1 MSITGALSNALS
13 GLTASSR
20 QADIVSGNL
29 ANVLTEG
36 YAPRSLGLAA
46 RRDDGGVSVLGVTR
60 QVDAGLLADRRLA
73 QSGLAA
79 AEARAGFATAL
90 ERVIGTPGA
99 PGSLS
104 ARLGTLEASL
114 ITASTRPEEPNRLQ
128 AVLSA
133 ASGLANGLTTIS
145 EEISALRL
153 QADGDI
159 ARAVDG
165 INRDLENVA
174 TLNKQITTAQV
185 AGRETASLEDQ
196 RQTVIDGLSDFLPLR
211 QLPRAN
217 GAVALVTTGG
227 ALLLDGRTNPIAFT
241 ASPVIAPHMTAA
253 NGLLSG
259 LEINGQNIE
268 IGRGTGPL
276 AGGALAAF
284 FDIRDDLAL
293 EAQANIDALARNLVE
308 RFQQPGLDPSL
319 APGAPGLFT
328 DAGLPLVAANE
339 VGIAGRIAVNAAV
352 DPAQSGVLFRLRDGL
367 GASAAGPVGNAAF
380 LQALSE
386 ALSAP
391 LSLGSGA
398 LGGTARAFSGH
409 LATLASAVAQTRLT
423 EDQTLGFETGRSAEL
438 RSQELSTG
446 VDSDAELQRLLVIEQ
461 AFGANARMIQT
472 IDDMMQTLLRI

>member
-46 RRDDGGVSVLGVTR
+46 RRDGGGVSVLGVTR
-60 QVDAGLLADRRLA
+60 QVDAGLLAERRLA

-159 ARAVDG
+159 ARAVDS

-174 TLNKQITTAQV
+174 TLNKQITTAQLG
-185 AGRETASLEDQ
+185 GRETASLEDQ
-196 RQTVIDGLSDFLPLR
+196 RQRVIDGLSDFLPLR
-211 QLPRAN
+211 QLPRPN
-217 GAVALVTTGG
+217 GAMALVTTGG
-227 ALLLDGRTNPIAFT
+227 ALLLDGRANPIAFT

-259 LEINGQNIE
+259 LEINGQSIE
-268 IGRGTGPL
+268 IGRGAGPL

-293 EAQANIDALARNLVE
+293 EAQANVDALARDLIE
-308 RFQQPGLDPSL
+308 RFQHPGLDPSL

-328 DAGLPLVAANE
+328 DAGLLLAPANE
-339 VGIAGRIAVNAAV
+339 IGIAGRIAVNAAV
-352 DPAQSGVLFRLRDGL
+352 DPAQGGALFRLRDGL
-367 GASAAGPVGNAAF
+367 GASLPGPVGNAAF
-380 LQALSE
+380 LQALGD
-386 ALSAP
+386 ALNTPSA
-391 LSLGSGA
+391 LGPGA
-398 LGGTARAFSGH
+398 LGGTARVFSGH
-409 LATLASAVAQTRLT
+409 LATLASAVAQSRLT
-423 EDQTLGFETGRSAEL
+423 VDQTLGFETGRSAEL
-438 RSQELSTG
+438 RSQELSNG

>member
-20 QADIVSGNL
+20 QADIVSANL

-36 YAPRSLGLAA
+36 YAPRSLELAA
-46 RRDDGGVSVLGVTR
+46 RRDGGGVSVLGVTR

-79 AEARAGFATAL
+79 AEARAGFATTL
-90 ERVIGTPGA
+90 ERVIGAPDS

-104 ARLGTLEASL
+104 ARLAGFEASL
-114 ITASTRPEEPNRLQ
+114 ITAATRPEEPNRLQ
-128 AVLSA
+128 AVQSA
-133 ASGLANGLTTIS
+133 ATSLVLGLNDIS
-145 EEISALRL
+145 EQVNTLRL

-159 ARAVDG
+159 ARAVES
-165 INRDLENVA
+165 INRGLENVS
-174 TLNKQITTAQV
+174 TLNKQIVTARIS
-185 AGRETASLEDQ
+185 GRVTASLEDQ
-196 RQTVIDGLSDFLPLR
+196 RQAVIDGLSDFLPLR

-227 ALLLDGRTNPIAFT
+227 ALLLDGRPQPISFT
-241 ASPVIAPHMTAA
+241 PTSVIAPHMTRA

-259 LEINGQNIE
+259 LRIDGQDVE
-268 IGRGTGPL
+268 IGQGAGPL

-293 EAQANIDALARNLVE
+293 AAQADLDAVTRDLIE

-319 APGAPGLFT
+319 VPGDPGLFT
-328 DAGLPLVAANE
+328 DAGSVFTPTNE
-339 VGIAGRIAVNAAV
+339 IGIAGRIALNTAI
-352 DPAQSGVLFRLRDGL
+352 DPAKGGALFRLRDGL
-367 GASAAGPVGNAAF
+367 AAPAPGPVGHAAL
-380 LQALSE
+380 LQSLGD

-391 LSLGSGA
+391 RSLASGA
-398 LGGTARAFSGH
+398 LGDTARALSGH
-409 LATLASAVAQTRLT
+409 LATLISTFAETRLS
-423 EDQTLGFETGRSAEL
+423 EDRTLGFETGRSTEL
-438 RSQELSTG
+438 RSLELTNG

>member
-20 QADIVSGNL
+20 QAEIVSGNL

-46 RRDDGGVSVLGVTR
+46 RRDGGGVSVLGVTR
-60 QVDAGLLADRRLA
+60 QVDAGLIADRRLA

-90 ERVIGTPGA
+90 QRVIGMPDA

-104 ARLGTLEASL
+104 ARLVTLEASL
-114 ITASTRPEEPNRLQ
+114 VTASSRPEEPNRLQ

-133 ASGLANGLTTIS
+133 ASGLADGLNTVS
-145 EEISALRL
+145 AQISALRL

-159 ARAVDG
+159 ARAVAG
-165 INRDLENVA
+165 INRDLETVA
-174 TLNKQITTAQV
+174 TLNRQIAAAQIS
-185 AGRETASLEDQ
+185 GRVTASLEDQ
-196 RQTVIDGLSDFLPLR
+196 RQVVIDGLSGFLPLR

-227 ALLLDGRTNPIAFT
+227 ALLLDGRANPISFS

-259 LEINGQNIE
+259 LEINGQSIE
-268 IGRGTGPL
+268 IGGGAGPL

-284 FDIRDDLAL
+284 FDIRDDLAVA
-293 EAQANIDALARNLVE
+293 AQANVDALARDLIE

-319 APGAPGLFT
+319 SPGDPGLFT
-328 DAGLPLVAANE
+328 DAGVLLAPANE
-339 VGIAGRIAVNAAV
+339 IGIAGRIAVNAAA
-352 DPAQSGVLFRLRDGL
+352 DPGQGGALFRLRDGL
-367 GASAAGPVGNAAF
+367 GASAPGPQGDAAF
-380 LQALSE
+380 LQALSA

-391 LSLGSGA
+391 RGLGSGA
-398 LGGTARAFSGH
+398 LGGTARAVSGH
-409 LATLASAVAQTRLT
+409 LATLASAVAQSRLT
-423 EDQTLGFETGRSAEL
+423 QDQTLGFETGRSAEL
-438 RSQELSTG
+438 RSLELSSG